1 MDNVNNEYRRYPYC
15 VVWTPIPF
23 ISWLFPLIGHMGI
36 TTSTGVI
43 RDFSGSFYVAEDDMA
58 FGYPTKYWQLD
69 VKHITGGSKAW
80 DKAVNEASIEYFN
93 RMHNLL
99 CDNCHSHVGMALAL
113 MNYNKSKNWNM
124 VKLALYT
131 FIFGKYVSCSAWFKT
146 WGPFII
152 FVFVCLALYSF
163 GQLI

>member
-1 MDNVNNEYRRYPYC
+1 
-15 VVWTPIPF
+15 
-23 ISWLFPLIGHMGI
+23 MGI

-93 RMHNLL
+93 RMVIFLQI
-99 CDNCHSHVGMALAL
+99 
-113 MNYNKSKNWNM
+113 
-124 VKLALYT
+124 LYYYL
-131 FIFGKYVSCSAWFKT
+131 IKE
-146 WGPFII
+146 
-152 FVFVCLALYSF
+152 VCV
-163 GQLI
+163 